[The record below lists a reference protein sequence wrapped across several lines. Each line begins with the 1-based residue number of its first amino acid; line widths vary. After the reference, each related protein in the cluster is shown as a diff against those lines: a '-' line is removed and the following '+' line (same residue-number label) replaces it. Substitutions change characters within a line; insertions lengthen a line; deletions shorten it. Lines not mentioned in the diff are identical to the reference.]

1 LDLLAALSYLVQGH
15 TENFKA
21 VFRAWWEVVGWRKRL
36 LEQRR
41 HIRSTV
47 QAESKHI
54 YRGSLLV
61 QYLIGH
67 RRCSDLLP

>member
-1 LDLLAALSYLVQGH
+1 M
-15 TENFKA
+15 
-21 VFRAWWEVVGWRKRL
+21 VGWRKRL

-41 HIRSTV
+41 RIRSTV
-47 QAESKHI
+47 RTESKHI

-67 RRCSDLLP
+67 RRCSDFLP